1 MSSRITHREV
11 EDTFESF
18 AKACG
23 KRITDVSTRA
33 VGAWYLD
40 GNNLGYAIYE
50 VTGPHGA
57 VSSPVSGYSARLS
70 AREMVEA
77 MYFSSEDGV
86 YVATG
91 LRRNAFNRSI
101 SSTPYHRST
110 FVLRLPPGQNPP

>member
-1 MSSRITHREV
+1 MSSRV
-11 EDTFESF
+11 SQVQLQNLFESF

-77 MYFSSEDGV
+77 MHFAMS
-86 YVATG
+86 AIQACK
-91 LRRNAFNRSI
+91 RRRSRR
-101 SSTPYHRST
+101 RS
-110 FVLRLPPGQNPP
+110 RG